1 MDKQY
6 FIELLEKYQRGDLTP
21 EEKRFLE
28 AYYDLFQNE
37 PDILQ
42 TFSAAGKKEFKDKML
57 KGIWD
62 DIIVNEKQPD
72 TIVSMK
78 SKRFWRIAVAA
89 AIVTGVLGSVVYIFN
104 LPSKKTKAVAVIK
117 NQPLLNKDNDAAVK
131 LPDHLKENRII
142 FLPDGSKVMLSAG
155 SKLNYPSSFDG
166 MDKREVFLDGEAF
179 FDVRHN
185 PAKTFVVHTG
195 NLATAVLGT
204 AFNIKAINGEKDIV
218 VTVKRGKVRVSD
230 KNKVLGVITPN
241 QQITY
246 DKKKIISV
254 VTTVS
259 NENYLNWQDK
269 DLFIDNLTISEAAKL
284 MEERYNVQIF
294 ISDPEVKSLR
304 FTTTFPKN
312 EKLEQ
317 TLNSICLFNGLT
329 YSYDR
334 EKAIVAIS
342 RK

>member
-1 MDKQY
+1 MQKENNDTAIKLMDHQ
-6 FIELLEKYQRGDLTP
+6 
-21 EEKRFLE
+21 
-28 AYYDLFQNE
+28 
-37 PDILQ
+37 
-42 TFSAAGKKEFKDKML
+42 
-57 KGIWD
+57 
-62 DIIVNEKQPD
+62 
-72 TIVSMK
+72 
-78 SKRFWRIAVAA
+78 
-89 AIVTGVLGSVVYIFN
+89 
-104 LPSKKTKAVAVIK
+104 
-117 NQPLLNKDNDAAVK
+117 
-131 LPDHLKENRII
+131 KENRII
-142 FLPDGSKVMLSAG
+142 FLPDGSRVILSAG

-185 PAKTFVVHTG
+185 PTKTFVVHTG

-230 KNKVLGVITPN
+230 NNKVLGVITPN

-246 DKKKIISV
+246 DKQKIISE

-259 NENYLNWQDK
+259 NENYLNWQDR

-284 MEERYNVQIF
+284 MEERYKVQIS

-329 YSYDR
+329 YSYDK
-334 EKAIVAIS
+334 EKAFVAIS

>member
-6 FIELLEKYQRGDLTP
+6 FIELLQKYRRGDITG

-28 AYYDLFQNE
+28 AYYELFQNE
-37 PDILQ
+37 PDVLQ
-42 TFSAAGKKEFKDKML
+42 SFSAAEKKEVKENLL

-62 DIIVNEKQPD
+62 DIILNEKPA
-72 TIVSMK
+72 TVVGMRR
-78 SKRFWRIAVAA
+78 KRFWRIAAA
-89 AIVTGVLGSVVYIFN
+89 AAVVTGMLWSVYVFKFS
-104 LPSKKTKAVAVIK
+104 SKKDSPVAVANSMPEQK
-117 NQPLLNKDNDAAVK
+117 RNKEAVSTQ
-131 LPDHLKENRII
+131 PDHQKENRII

-185 PAKTFVVHTG
+185 PAKTFVVRTG
-195 NLATAVLGT
+195 NIATAVLGT

-230 KNKVLGVITPN
+230 NNKVLGVITPN

-246 DKKKIISV
+246 DKQKIISV
-254 VTTVS
+254 VSTVS

-284 MEERYNVQIF
+284 MEERYKVK
-294 ISDPEVKSLR
+294 ISINDPEVKSLR

-329 YSYDR
+329 YNYDKDKALVTIMR
-334 EKAIVAIS
+334 E
-342 RK
+342 